1 MAQVVRGKVEKKG
14 SNTTLLLGLL
24 AVLVGLSA
32 WNYHRNLTAE
42 KDVPK
47 SAFSGVSTA
56 DLEVL
61 KSAYQSEVDALT
73 AKGGLGGR
81 ATARATTG
89 GVAGGARE
97 FERVQRA
104 MRSTREKGYA
114 IAERQAAIAA
124 IEQEQAQRGS
134 TAGTPW
140 QVFLRRTFSF

>member
-1 MAQVVRGKVEKKG
+1 VAGVRGQTEKKG
-14 SNTTLLLGLL
+14 GNAPLLLALL
-24 AVLVGLSA
+24 VVLVGLSA

-47 SAFSGVSTA
+47 SAFSGVSTG

-61 KSAYQSEVDALT
+61 KAAYQSEVDALT
-73 AKGGLGGR
+73 AKGGLGKR
-81 ATARATTG
+81 ATARTTTG

-104 MRSTREKGYA
+104 MRATREKGYE
-114 IAERQAAIAA
+114 IAERQAAIEA
-124 IEQEQAQRGS
+124 IEREQALRAS